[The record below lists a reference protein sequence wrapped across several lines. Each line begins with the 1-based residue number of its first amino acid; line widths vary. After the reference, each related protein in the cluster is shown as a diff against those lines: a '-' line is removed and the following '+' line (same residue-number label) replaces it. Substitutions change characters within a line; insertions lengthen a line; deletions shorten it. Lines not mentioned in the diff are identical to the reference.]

1 MRKIVESVIQNA
13 KELARVQMLMTVMN
27 VFMLRMENIVLPNV
41 LIQNTLKM
49 EFVLTVMNL
58 AMVAKVPET

>member
-27 VFMLRMENIVLPNV
+27 VFMLKTENIVLQNV

-49 EFVLTVMNL
+49 EFVLIVMNL
-58 AMVAKVPET
+58 VMVAKDLET

>member
-27 VFMLRMENIVLPNV
+27 VFMLKTENIVLQNV
-41 LIQNTLKM
+41 LIQNILKM
-49 EFVLTVMNL
+49 EFVLIVMNL
-58 AMVAKVPET
+58 VMVAKDLET